1 MGTGIC
7 SRRQKGL
14 LHTAFCLLALM
25 VLASGAFLYNY
36 IVEKARESEAQT
48 VKFKQQ
54 QETLS
59 AQLQV
64 VYEHR
69 SRLERSLQKERGEH
83 KKTKEDFLVYKLE
96 AQEALNKEK
105 QDSMNRYGALNS
117 QHNILKNQHVDL
129 KKQLTDLQGEHSN
142 LKLEHRKAS
151 ETHNQ
156 RVSQLEREKDNL
168 ITGLQDTIVKLREES
183 KLLRKAHQDV
193 HSQLLSAQVQ
203 VDEFRQLKNALKKMP
218 SFKDHDVDTNNQ
230 VLTSARK
237 VFNVNE
243 APVLQNKKPEALL
256 HIPGKTSLPTKKP
269 QPSEIQS
276 PSKNNSVPSSLNLLP
291 PRPQTLNT
299 SESHLIRVIRTVNL
313 QNDKKKEE
321 KAVVPQVQ
329 QNKVPQQKPQDK
341 EQQPNKVP
349 EKKDVPHPVVLNNPK
364 PIVSSLTVKKPVPI
378 QSWQDIVK
386 KVNERKNEED
396 IDEKIGGEDENHGHI
411 MDMKEVRDP
420 SINLDG
426 RGGRPAKPKNEAREE
441 MERDAGMIDRKE
453 NLQSPKQH
461 VLQEPLIPQDG
472 ADPAKDPNN
481 QGEDEFEEAQIDE
494 TDFEEKTEGLKKT
507 NPKISGGKKE
517 GEVVAAMSQEE
528 AEEHYQDDQEEDIQE
543 HGGEELDNAEDLE
556 QDQKKEM
563 ERDNAKTR
571 RDEYYGLLT

>member
-105 QDSMNRYGALNS
+105 DSMNRYGALNS

-129 KKQLTDLQGEHSN
+129 KKQLTD
-142 LKLEHRKAS
+142 
-151 ETHNQ
+151 
-156 RVSQLEREKDNL
+156 
-168 ITGLQDTIVKLREES
+168 LQDTIVKLREES

>member
-129 KKQLTDLQGEHSN
+129 KKQLTDLQ
-142 LKLEHRKAS
+142 
-151 ETHNQ
+151 
-156 RVSQLEREKDNL
+156 
-168 ITGLQDTIVKLREES
+168 DTIVKLREES

-269 QPSEIQS
+269 RPSENQS
-276 PSKNNSVPSSLNLLP
+276 PSKNNSVPASLNLLP

-299 SESHLIRVIRTVNL
+299 SESHLIRVIRAVNNL
-313 QNDKKKEE
+313 PNDKKKEE
-321 KAVVPQVQ
+321 KAVVPQNKVPQVQ

-349 EKKDVPHPVVLNNPK
+349 EKKDVPHPVVLNYPK
-364 PIVSSLTVKKPVPI
+364 PIVSSLTVNKPVPI

-411 MDMKEVRDP
+411 MDMKEVRHP

-441 MERDAGMIDRKE
+441 MERDAGMIDGKE

-494 TDFEEKTEGLKKT
+494 RDFEEKTEGLKKT
-507 NPKISGGKKE
+507 NPQISGKKNE

-543 HGGEELDNAEDLE
+543 HGGEELDNVEDLE

-571 RDEYYGLLT
+571 RHEYYGLLT